1 MEAVNKLSYLFDGSS
16 KQIILCLMEA
26 VNKLSYLFDG
36 SSKQIILCLMEAVN
50 NVKKKIVFA

>member
-36 SSKQIILCLMEAVN
+36 SSKQIILPV
-50 NVKKKIVFA
+50 